1 MMSPFLDVDQM
12 VKIHHDTHVFLKE
25 RKSGWEELL
34 VSARINKDRWPTDP
48 HSLSVDLFKHSRF
61 IEKEMIDY
69 MDSGSWESAFGMAQD
84 GYLTRHFLQSL
95 ISVRLQIVNRRLP
108 DRPLGKKVARVL
120 AQLPA

>member
-1 MMSPFLDVDQM
+1 MSPFLDVDQM

-69 MDSGSWESAFGMAQD
+69 MDSGNWEAAFGMAQD
-84 GYLTRHFLQSL
+84 GYSTRSIRAFVRRADASAPLSSHPLSKGGSTENSL
-95 ISVRLQIVNRRLP
+95 
-108 DRPLGKKVARVL
+108 
-120 AQLPA
+120 